1 MCPAILPADRD
12 MTDYA
17 GGKVMNQMAKK
28 IHSKTF
34 DKYITYGLV
43 IAAFVISQLL
53 VVSGAASNKFSGLLV
68 PISVNILLAISLNLV
83 VGISGELSLGHAGF
97 MCIGAYVGSL
107 FSLMTQEVITSA
119 FIRFPLAI
127 IIGGAVAAIMGFL
140 IGIPVLRLQGDYLA
154 IVTLAFGEII
164 KNIFNNMYL
173 SVDKNGMFFSM
184 SVDKYSKH
192 VFDLNTKKDLI
203 KGAQGITGT
212 PQDSSFIVCFIVIM
226 VALFVLLNL
235 IDSKTGRNIMAAR
248 DNRIAAEAMGINV
261 TRAKMTAFV
270 VSAFIAGTAG
280 VLYSHNL
287 RTLIAAK
294 FDYNMSILV
303 LVFVVLGGMKN
314 MRGVIIA
321 TTILYALPEA
331 MRSFADYRMLFYAIV
346 LIAMM
351 LLNNNERFK
360 TFKKKLSI
368 RSLLTKSAAN
378 S

>member
-1 MCPAILPADRD
+1 
-12 MTDYA
+12 
-17 GGKVMNQMAKK
+17 MAKK
-28 IHSKTF
+28 LHSKSF
-34 DKYITYGLV
+34 DKYITFGLV
-43 IAAFVISQLL
+43 IAAFIISQL
-53 VVSGAASNKFSGLLV
+53 VVNTGLASNKFSGLLV
-68 PISVNILLAISLNLV
+68 PISINILLAMSLNLV

-107 FSLMTQEVITSA
+107 FSLITESAITSS
-119 FIRFPLAI
+119 FIRFPLALLV
-127 IIGGAVAAIMGFL
+127 GGIVAAVMGFL
-140 IGIPVLRLQGDYLA
+140 IGIPVLRLRGDYLA

-173 SVDKNGMFFSM
+173 AVDKNGVFFSL
-184 SVDKYSKH
+184 SADQYSKFA
-192 VFDLNTKKDLI
+192 FDLNTKKDLI

-212 PQDSSFIVCFIVIM
+212 PQDANFTVCFIIILI
-226 VALFVLLNL
+226 ALFVLLNL

-270 VSAFIAGTAG
+270 VSAFFAGVAG

-287 RTLIAAK
+287 RTLVASK
-294 FDYNMSILV
+294 FDYNMSILI
-303 LVFVVLGGMKN
+303 LVFVVLGGMSS

-331 MRSFADYRMLFYAIV
+331 LREFADYRMLFYAIV

-360 TFKKKLSI
+360 MFKKKLSI
-368 RSLLTKSAAN
+368 RSLLTKTSAKG
-378 S
+378 